1 MKIEVEQ
8 LRLSFSG
15 ASSWASCRQRWW
27 WNYSTNIKRKGA
39 SRALQVGS
47 IVHDLLHRY
56 YMGED
61 LPKDLEEYIQTQYP
75 DNQGNESLLIAQEAY
90 SLLLGY
96 INQYQDDPL
105 KIISSEMKIEV
116 ERTEPETG
124 RKYSIYGIIDACA
137 RTKDNR
143 LWRFEH
149 KTAARIDSYY
159 LSGLRSG
166 LQGGI
171 YHYLLNQTMPEPVV
185 GTIYNMLVKTK
196 IPQYQRMPVLMQT
209 TLAKRAL
216 QTFDGIARQIFQ
228 GDIFPDAGSCFSFN
242 RECDYLPLCN
252 IWEGKMTPQV
262 ERIINSFYQE
272 YYPTNDSAKEGGESQ
287 EQAS

>member
-1 MKIEVEQ
+1 M
-8 LRLSFSG
+8 
-15 ASSWASCRQRWW
+15 
-27 WNYSTNIKRKGA
+27 
-39 SRALQVGS
+39 QVGS

-56 YMGED
+56 YMGES
-61 LPKDLEEYIQTQYP
+61 LPQDLEQYIQDKYP
-75 DNQGNESLLIAQEAY
+75 HNQGNESVLVAQEAY
-90 SLLLGY
+90 RLLLGY
-96 INQYQDDPL
+96 IEQYQEDPL
-105 KIISSEMKIEV
+105 TIISSEMKIEV
-116 ERTEPETG
+116 DRQEPETG
-124 RKYSIYGIIDACA
+124 RWYTIYGIIDACA

-149 KTAARIDSYY
+149 KTASRIDTYY

-196 IPQYQRMPVLMQT
+196 IPQFQRMPVFMQQ
-209 TLAKRAL
+209 TLADRAL

-228 GDIFPDAGSCFSFN
+228 GDIFPDAGSCFSYN

-252 IWEGKMTPQV
+252 IWKGEWTPQIQ
-262 ERIINSFYQE
+262 RIVDSFYE
-272 YYPTNDSAKEGGESQ
+272 DYYPTSESAKEGGQE